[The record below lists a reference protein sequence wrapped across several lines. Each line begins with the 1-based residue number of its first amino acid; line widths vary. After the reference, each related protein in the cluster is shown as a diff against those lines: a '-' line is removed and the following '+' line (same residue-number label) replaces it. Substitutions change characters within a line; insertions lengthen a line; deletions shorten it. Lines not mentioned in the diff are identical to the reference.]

1 MGGFCWWAPVGR
13 GETVTGT
20 PVRCMNR
27 SERLVAHWPPVRP
40 ELAMTVARSVADV
53 LNDHV
58 VFEVECI
65 DRMFLNAYVPGLQYE
80 AGLVSYV
87 HQQLNLPIASTAPLA
102 KITDGFS
109 AAMRR
114 FARDREVPWVDFV
127 KGQRKDDVMH
137 AHLAGFE
144 GAGRTEGV
152 LFIGRAQEKTGLFRT
167 ERRRNSEGEA
177 YPWIVR
183 STGVVNHFYVYA
195 VDDDFG
201 PFFLKFCSYFP
212 YNGRLCIN
220 GHEWAK
226 RQAAKAGIGFTALDN
241 GFATVADPAAV
252 QAICDRLGPEQIT
265 ALLDKWLAILPNP
278 FTDADRAAGYRYECS
293 VLQAEFS
300 LTQVLDRPV
309 TGRVFFEQ
317 VIRDNLDAGRPD
329 QVSLIFDRRVHRRG
343 KRVTPGPFRTRV
355 ITDGVTPSLHVDY
368 KHTKI
373 KQYHKEG
380 RALRTETTINDTN
393 DFAIGKRLTN
403 LPALREVGFSANRR
417 LLGVQRLSH
426 NPIRAAEA
434 FTAVHAPIVTADGN
448 RIAGLR
454 LGDRR
459 VHALLQALLVF
470 RLQPNGFRNRDI
482 RVLLAGLLGKDPDE
496 ISAGQ
501 VSYDL
506 RRLRAHGLIE
516 RIPGSHRYQTSDTG
530 LHHAMLIT
538 HIDTR
543 LLQPGLAQLNDPA
556 PPAPGPLRTAARN
569 YQRALDEF
577 TQEAGFAA

>member
-1 MGGFCWWAPVGR
+1 
-13 GETVTGT
+13 
-20 PVRCMNR
+20 
-27 SERLVAHWPPVRP
+27 
-40 ELAMTVARSVADV
+40 MTVARSVADV
-53 LNDHV
+53 LTDHV

-65 DRMFLNAYVPGLQYE
+65 DRMYLNVYVPGLQYE
-80 AGLVSYV
+80 AGLVAYV
-87 HQQLNLPIASTAPLA
+87 HQQLGLPIASTAPLA
-102 KITDGFS
+102 KISDAFS
-109 AAMRR
+109 AAMHR
-114 FARDREVPWVDFV
+114 FARDQRVPWVDFV
-127 KGQRKDDVMH
+127 KGQRKDDIMH
-137 AHLAGFE
+137 AHLAGFDRE
-144 GAGRTEGV
+144 EGV

-167 ERRRNSEGEA
+167 ERRRNAEGKA

-195 VDDDFG
+195 VDADFG

-212 YNGRLCIN
+212 YNARLCVN

-241 GFATVADPAAV
+241 GFATVADPTAV
-252 QAICDRLGPEQIT
+252 QAICDRLGPDQIA
-265 ALLDKWLAILPNP
+265 ALLGKWLAILPNP
-278 FTDADRAAGYRYECS
+278 FTDTDRAAGYRYELS
-293 VLQAEFS
+293 VLQSEFS
-300 LTQVLDRPV
+300 LTQVLDRPL

-329 QVSLIFDRRVHRRG
+329 QVSLIFDRRIHRSGRHP
-343 KRVTPGPFRTRV
+343 TPGPFRTRV
-355 ITDGVTPSLHVDY
+355 ITDGVTPSLHIDY

-380 RALRTETTINDTN
+380 RALRTETTINDTG
-393 DFAIGKRLTN
+393 DFTIGKRLTN
-403 LPALREVGFSANRR
+403 LPALREIGFTANRR

-434 FTAVHAPIVTADGN
+434 FTAVHQPIVTDDGH

-459 VHALLQALLVF
+459 AQALLQALLVF
-470 RLQPNGFRNRDI
+470 RLLPNGFRNRDV
-482 RVLLAGLLGKDPDE
+482 RDLLAGLLGKNPRD

-506 RRLRAHGLIE
+506 RRLRAHGLIH
-516 RIPGSHRYQTSDTG
+516 RIPGSHRYQTSDRG
-530 LHHAMLIT
+530 LHHAMLLT

-543 LLQPGLAQLNDPA
+543 LLQPGLAQLTDPA
-556 PPAPGPLRTAARN
+556 PPAPTPLRSAARN
-569 YQRALDEF
+569 YQRALDNF
-577 TQEAGFAA
+577 TQQAGFAA